1 MVTPPLTQLRSMNGI
16 GFAPVSFNTFYDTL
30 DTNALP
36 FNDRPD
42 ASSNSEASCFLAP
55 PVKTNTTV
63 TEPHAPTVAKIATQ
77 KLSLFAKALQGQE
90 KEEEEKPAVLSY
102 VDFKA
107 ALLPSML
114 NCINDLANNDF
125 GVLEEEAAN
134 DDMSIASDASRQQLL
149 KTALTLLPGESQW
162 YQLNQL
168 RIHAGGPERSDEG
181 AEQLLRWAFC
191 IEL

>member
-1 MVTPPLTQLRSMNGI
+1 MNGL
-16 GFAPVSFNTFYDTL
+16 GYGPVSFNTFYETL

-42 ASSNSEASCFLAP
+42 ASCNTEASCFLAP

-63 TEPHAPTVAKIATQ
+63 TEAHPPNAVKTATQ

-90 KEEEEKPAVLSY
+90 KDEEEKPVVLPF

-107 ALLPSML
+107 ALLPCML
-114 NCINDLANNDF
+114 NCINNLANNDF
-125 GVLEEEAAN
+125 LDEQESN
-134 DDMSIASDASRQQLL
+134 DTASIASDSSRQQLL
-149 KTALTLLPGESQW
+149 KTALTLIPSDSQW

-181 AEQLLRWAFC
+181 TEKLLRYLLFTSV
-191 IEL
+191 ENKY